1 MLNSQN
7 ILYAVLSSYNVNFV
21 NLFIIAVS
29 CARICCDFYRGHP
42 YLTGLAIAG
51 GIFCLG
57 FEGAIIG
64 PLLLCGLYV
73 VIDLS
78 SSLFKETPSEEVA
91 ASLQMQHLSR

>member
-1 MLNSQN
+1 MVF
-7 ILYAVLSSYNVNFV
+7 LYVF
-21 NLFIIAVS
+21 
-29 CARICCDFYRGHP
+29 RGHP

-78 SSLFKETPSEEVA
+78 SSLFKETPTEEA
-91 ASLQMQHLSR
+91 DPLQKQISR